1 MPPRGLLYSFEVF
14 YGGDLLLEV
23 PIFAMLSVDDVKEVP
38 EGVSFIFKQLAIVLK
53 FRVNSRV

>member
-53 FRVNSRV
+53 F